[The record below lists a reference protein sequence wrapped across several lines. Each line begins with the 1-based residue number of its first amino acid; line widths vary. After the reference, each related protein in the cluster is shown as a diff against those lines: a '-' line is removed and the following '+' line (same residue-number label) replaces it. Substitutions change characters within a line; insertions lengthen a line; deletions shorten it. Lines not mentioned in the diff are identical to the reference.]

1 MQDQND
7 PKYNVRRESAR
18 LGGLSSYGRT
28 PDPAE
33 EADARR
39 RLAVARI
46 DREIREQTRLAPSP
60 DPSEIG
66 YLVGLLLMW
75 GGSRDGQAV
84 ERLERAVR
92 EAFYCTPQATHEDA
106 LRIMVQVVAKPVL
119 DKHDAQQGG
128 E

>member
-1 MQDQND
+1 MNDQND
-7 PKYNVRRESAR
+7 HNYNVRRESAR

-46 DREIREQTRLAPSP
+46 DREIRQQTRVSPSP
-60 DPSEIG
+60 DPAQIG
-66 YLVGLLLMW
+66 HLVGLLLMW

-92 EAFYCTPQATHEDA
+92 EAFYCTPTATAEDRV
-106 LRIMVQVVAKPVL
+106 RIASQI
-119 DKHDAQQGG
+119 AQQGG
-128 E
+128 AK

>member
-1 MQDQND
+1 MSTPEND
-7 PKYNVRRESAR
+7 HNAVRRAAAR

-46 DREIREQTRLAPSP
+46 RREVSEQMRLAPSP

-66 YLVGLLLMW
+66 DLVGLLLMW
-75 GGSRDGQAV
+75 GGSHDGLAV
-84 ERLERAVR
+84 QRLERAVV
-92 EAFYCTPQATHEDA
+92 EAFYCTPAATFDDR
-106 LRIMVQVVAKPVL
+106 LRIAAKVLEQGVAK
-119 DKHDAQQGG
+119 
-128 E
+128 